1 MQLAITLIAGFL
13 AIVGFYWAF
22 LEKKKTKQILT

>member
-1 MQLAITLIAGFL
+1 MQIAITILAGIL

-22 LEKKKTKQILT
+22 LENKKYA

>member
-1 MQLAITLIAGFL
+1 MQEAITVIAGLL

-22 LEKKKTKQILT
+22 LEKPDKESC